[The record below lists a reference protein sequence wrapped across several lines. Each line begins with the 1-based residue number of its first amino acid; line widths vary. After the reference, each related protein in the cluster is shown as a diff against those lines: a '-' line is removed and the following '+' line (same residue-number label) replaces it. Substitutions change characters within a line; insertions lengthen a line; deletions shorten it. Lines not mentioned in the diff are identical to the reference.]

1 MFHLVLQILQPR
13 KKFKKCLT
21 RNTKQNLGE
30 CNLREDGFE
39 TKDIFLPHVPSL
51 PGM

>member
-1 MFHLVLQILQPR
+1 MPYQ
-13 KKFKKCLT
+13 
-21 RNTKQNLGE
+21 NTKQNLAE
-30 CNLREDGFE
+30 YNLREDSLE